1 MAYARD
7 TAEEESAIESAE
19 ESAEETAE
27 ETDAEETDTEDEKID
42 TSWIANF
49 KSEEESYN
57 HFYKEPLASIML
69 YVLYVNT
76 RKELIHVDINRCLL
90 AENGW
95 LKRDRIIALIKQYQM
110 RESVKYKLN
119 SILRYN
125 IDLNPDEITAYAS
138 NAGTSNAGTSNAGT
152 SNAGT
157 GTSTSN
163 AGTGTGTSTSTDDTN
178 RFLTSEK
185 YLDDIHFNDSITM
198 FHDLNA
204 LYFLFSE
211 EKVQPASVNQTKR
224 ITLAMKKHKT
234 MRNKYKKNL
243 KIKKEVG

>member
-1 MAYARD
+1 MAYAHD
-7 TAEEESAIESAE
+7 TSAE
-19 ESAEETAE
+19 ESAIDSAE
-27 ETDAEETDTEDEKID
+27 ESAIDSAEETDTEETDTEETDAEDEKID

-57 HFYKEPLASIML
+57 HFYKEPLPSIML

-76 RKELIHVDINRCLL
+76 HKELIHVDIHRCLL

-138 NAGTSNAGTSNAGT
+138 NAGTGA
-152 SNAGT
+152 

-163 AGTGTGTSTSTDDTN
+163 AGTDDTN
-178 RFLTSEK
+178 RFLTAEK

-224 ITLAMKKHKT
+224 ITLAMKKNKT

>member
-1 MAYARD
+1 MAYAHD
-7 TAEEESAIESAE
+7 TSAE
-19 ESAEETAE
+19 ESAEESAI
-27 ETDAEETDTEDEKID
+27 DSAEETDTEETDTEETDTEETDAEDEKID

-57 HFYKEPLASIML
+57 HFYKEPLPSIML

-76 RKELIHVDINRCLL
+76 HKELIHVDIHRCLL

-152 SNAGT
+152 
-157 GTSTSN
+157 
-163 AGTGTGTSTSTDDTN
+163 DDTN
-178 RFLTSEK
+178 RFLTAEK

>member
-1 MAYARD
+1 MAYAHD
-7 TAEEESAIESAE
+7 TSAE
-19 ESAEETAE
+19 ESAEESAIDSAE
-27 ETDAEETDTEDEKID
+27 EESAIDSAEETDTEETDTEETDAEDEKID

-57 HFYKEPLASIML
+57 HFYKEPLPSIML

-76 RKELIHVDINRCLL
+76 HKELIHVDIHRCLL

-125 IDLNPDEITAYAS
+125 IDLNPDEISAYAS
-138 NAGTSNAGTSNAGT
+138 NAGTSNAGTDA
-152 SNAGT
+152 

-163 AGTGTGTSTSTDDTN
+163 AGTSTSTDDTN
-178 RFLTSEK
+178 RFLTAEK

>member
-1 MAYARD
+1 MAYAHD

-19 ESAEETAE
+19 ETAEETAEESAE

-138 NAGTSNAGTSNAGT
+138 NAGTG
-152 SNAGT
+152 
-157 GTSTSN
+157 
-163 AGTGTGTSTSTDDTN
+163 TDDTN

>member
-7 TAEEESAIESAE
+7 TAEESAEEESAIESAE
-19 ESAEETAE
+19 EESAE
-27 ETDAEETDTEDEKID
+27 ETDAEETDAEDEKID

-57 HFYKEPLASIML
+57 HFYKEPLDSIMI

-76 RKELIHVDINRCLL
+76 HKELIHVDIHRCLL

-138 NAGTSNAGTSNAGT
+138 NAGTS
-152 SNAGT
+152 
-157 GTSTSN
+157 TSN
-163 AGTGTGTSTSTDDTN
+163 AGTGTGTDADDTN
-178 RFLTSEK
+178 RFLTAEK

>member
-1 MAYARD
+1 MAYAHD

-138 NAGTSNAGTSNAGT
+138 NAGTG
-152 SNAGT
+152 
-157 GTSTSN
+157 
-163 AGTGTGTSTSTDDTN
+163 TDDTN

>member
-7 TAEEESAIESAE
+7 TAEESIEEESAIESAE
-19 ESAEETAE
+19 EESAE
-27 ETDAEETDTEDEKID
+27 ETDAEETDAEDEKID

-57 HFYKEPLASIML
+57 HFYKEPLDSIMI

-76 RKELIHVDINRCLL
+76 DKELIHVDIHRCLL

-138 NAGTSNAGTSNAGT
+138 NAGTVTD
-152 SNAGT
+152 
-157 GTSTSN
+157 
-163 AGTGTGTSTSTDDTN
+163 AGTGTGADDTN
-178 RFLTSEK
+178 RFLTAEK